1 MYTVYVPCTASFFT
15 QIYFS
20 YSYYIFIFTLSS
32 NFARKSHYITANG
45 KYEYSPNEIKGSV
58 YVFFFMVC
66 VHRLQWPSSP
76 LRSEVFCRI
85 FSEHF
90 CQVFQIL
97 PVAPV
102 IIVTVFTPTFHMYC
116 ISANQ
121 SSCFCIFMLL
131 SYYIFMELQR

>member
-1 MYTVYVPCTASFFT
+1 MYTVYFPWTASFFT

-20 YSYYIFIFTLSS
+20 YSYYIFIFTLRS
-32 NFARKSHYITANG
+32 NFARKSHYITANS
-45 KYEYSPNEIKGSV
+45 KYEYSPNEIKGSA
-58 YVFFFMVC
+58 YVFFKVC
-66 VHRLQWPSSP
+66 VHCLQWPSSP

-102 IIVTVFTPTFHMYC
+102 ITVTIFTLTFHMCY
-116 ISANQ
+116 ISASQ
-121 SSCFCIFMLL
+121 SSFFCIFMLL
-131 SYYIFMELQR
+131 SYYIFTELHR